1 MGTQWLTTMK
11 PSFQTAWLALSPK
24 ETHHDILLKIF
35 VVPANTSSPLLTTFD
50 SRYWTILERE
60 AMTTGQAL
68 TA

>member
-1 MGTQWLTTMK
+1 MGTQWLATMK

-24 ETHHDILLKIF
+24 ETYHDILLKIF
-35 VVPANTSSPLLTTFD
+35 VVPANTASPLLTTFD

-60 AMTTGQAL
+60 AITIDQTL